1 MSQQS
6 LRAEKAR
13 HEICRNCKRWKL
25 WSEDSLGRCAKYTRR
40 RVMTFQHETCEN
52 FVERKEMDNV
62 EQPA

>member
-13 HEICRNCKRWKL
+13 RETCRNCKRWNR
-25 WSEDSLGRCAKYTRR
+25 WDEDGLGRCMKFTRR
-40 RVMTFQHETCEN
+40 KVMTFQHETCEN

-62 EQPA
+62 KQRA

>member
-25 WSEDSLGRCAKYTRR
+25 WDDDGLGRCAKYTRR
-40 RVMTFQHETCEN
+40 LVMTHMYGTCEN
-52 FVERKEMDNV
+52 FSERKDV
-62 EQPA
+62 KRP